1 MPNKGSRKTTD
12 FVRHFS
18 ILMHE
23 NKLFCQIQYCASPAQ
38 SMPKTG
44 LRSKRR
50 FLGFARK
57 TQPSVTGK
65 TPISG
70 ICPQMLDP
78 VPPKADKKRT
88 VLPNFVYSRTHGTP
102 SGPNYAFHVP
112 SHDAMQRHRINL
124 LCIFN
129 AKKRNLRFIR
139 ENSALII
146 QMFLILQRLRNK
158 EHFET
163 YSWLVIP
170 RRPSCDL

>member
-1 MPNKGSRKTTD
+1 
-12 FVRHFS
+12 
-18 ILMHE
+18 
-23 NKLFCQIQYCASPAQ
+23 
-38 SMPKTG
+38 MPKTG
-44 LRSKRR
+44 LRAKRR
-50 FLGFARK
+50 FLRSARK

-65 TPISG
+65 TSISG

-78 VPPKADKKRT
+78 APPKADKKRT

-102 SGPNYAFHVP
+102 SGPNNAFHVP
-112 SHDAMQRHRINL
+112 SPDAMRQHRNSL

-129 AKKRNLRFIR
+129 EKKRNLRFIR

-170 RRPSCDL
+170 RRPSCDP

>member
-1 MPNKGSRKTTD
+1 MPNKGSRKKTD
-12 FVRHFS
+12 FVRHFFSFDTWKQTFLSNTVLRIACS
-18 ILMHE
+18 I
-23 NKLFCQIQYCASPAQ
+23 NAQ
-38 SMPKTG
+38 DW
-44 LRSKRR
+44 L
-50 FLGFARK
+50 
-57 TQPSVTGK
+57 TGK
-65 TPISG
+65 TSISG

-78 VPPKADKKRT
+78 APPKADKKRT

-102 SGPNYAFHVP
+102 SGPNNAFHVP
-112 SHDAMQRHRINL
+112 SPDAMQRHRINL

-170 RRPSCDL
+170 RRPSCDP

>member
-1 MPNKGSRKTTD
+1 MPFSQFLSTADSKSGPRDATSRQKQ
-12 FVRHFS
+12 RPS
-18 ILMHE
+18 L
-23 NKLFCQIQYCASPAQ
+23 NFCLPLTQNPDPA
-38 SMPKTG
+38 
-44 LRSKRR
+44 
-50 FLGFARK
+50 
-57 TQPSVTGK
+57 
-65 TPISG
+65 
-70 ICPQMLDP
+70 
-78 VPPKADKKRT
+78 PPKADKKRT

-102 SGPNYAFHVP
+102 SGTNNAFHVP
-112 SHDAMQRHRINL
+112 PPDAMQRHRINL

-170 RRPSCDL
+170 RRPSCDP